1 MLLATIWIKELADL
15 KFHQDSKVFFQITE
29 YTCTTSN
36 QTYKFA
42 YTIILLGEVESIRIQ
57 IVVPLEEHLTSKR
70 YIFSYDKYN
79 INRNTLMI
87 LR

>member
-29 YTCTTSN
+29 YTCITSN
-36 QTYKFA
+36 QTLKFA

-57 IVVPLEEHLTSKR
+57 IVVPLEEH
-70 YIFSYDKYN
+70 
-79 INRNTLMI
+79 
-87 LR
+87 

>member
-29 YTCTTSN
+29 YTCTISN
-36 QTYKFA
+36 QTLKFA

-57 IVVPLEEHLTSKR
+57 IVVPLEEH
-70 YIFSYDKYN
+70 
-79 INRNTLMI
+79 
-87 LR
+87 